1 MMTGSI
7 ENKDLVIIG
16 GGPAGMAAA
25 IEARRAGVKSVC
37 ILDEGVSL
45 GGQVYR
51 RFGPGFTVTNR
62 HDAGHEFRDG
72 QTLIDETLA
81 SGADIRTSTIVWGVW
96 DKRIAYVRN
105 DVHAGS
111 IEADAII
118 IATGARDRPVA
129 IPGWTLPGVITAGA
143 AKTMVAIQRV
153 LPGRRILM
161 AGSGPLALAF
171 SAQLQALGANIVEVA
186 EAAPAPGP
194 LSLARLAVEG
204 DRQTMMDAVRYRA
217 KLMISRVPFSY
228 STIVVRVEGEG
239 EVQRAVVARVDRE
252 WRVLPGSERTIEADT
267 MVLGYGLESSSE
279 LLRLIGCKLRYDRQR
294 GGWLPE
300 RDAELKTSV
309 PGVFA
314 AGDGSGI
321 GGAKHAEAEGRFA
334 GIAAAK
340 DLGSL
345 GSGEASSRLAAVRAR
360 LTRMDRF
367 LTTLNQLYLVG
378 PGLFEL
384 ATAETVIC
392 RCEERTVADLDAL
405 ISDGVRDP
413 NVVRALSRI
422 GMGRCQGRNCAS
434 NVAAAIA
441 RRANCPPELVA
452 PLSVRP
458 PIKPVPVAAL
468 AEERHQGE
476 SETVTS

>member
-1 MMTGSI
+1 MTDSI
-7 ENKDLVIIG
+7 EKKDLVIIG
-16 GGPAGMAAA
+16 GGPAGMAAT

-37 ILDEGVSL
+37 ILDEGISL

-51 RFGPGFTVTNR
+51 RFGPGFTVSD
-62 HDAGHEFRDG
+62 HHAAGHEFRDG
-72 QTLIDETLA
+72 QTLIDATMA
-81 SGADIRTSTIVWGVW
+81 SGADIRTSTVVWGIW
-96 DKRIAYVRN
+96 GKRVAYVRD
-105 DVHAGS
+105 DVSAGT
-111 IEADAII
+111 IEACAII

-186 EAAPAPGP
+186 EAAPAPRP
-194 LSLARLAVEG
+194 LSLAKLVMEG
-204 DRQTMMDAVRYRA
+204 DLQTMMDAARYRA
-217 KLMISRVPFSY
+217 KLMISGVPFSY
-228 STIVVRVEGEG
+228 STIIVRVEGSD
-239 EVQRAVVARVDRE
+239 EVQRSVLARVDRD
-252 WRVLPGSERTIEADT
+252 WRVIPGSERTVEVDT
-267 MVLGYGLESSSE
+267 VVLGYGLESSSE
-279 LLRLIGCKLRYDRQR
+279 LSRLIGCKLRYDRQR
-294 GGWLPE
+294 GGWIPE
-300 RDAELKTSV
+300 RDSELRTSV

-314 AGDGSGI
+314 AGDGSGV
-321 GGAKHAEAEGRFA
+321 GGAKHAEAEGRVA
-334 GIAAAK
+334 GIAAAG
-340 DLGSL
+340 DLGAL
-345 GSGEASSRLAAVRAR
+345 GSTGARSRIAALRAR

-384 ATAETVIC
+384 ATDETVIC
-392 RCEERTVADLDAL
+392 RCEERTVADLDTL
-405 ISDGVRDP
+405 ISGGVRDP
-413 NVVRALSRI
+413 NIVRALSRI

-441 RRANCPPELVA
+441 RRSNCPPELVA

-458 PIKPVPVAAL
+458 PVKPVPVAAL
-468 AEERHQGE
+468 AEERHQGQ

>member
-1 MMTGSI
+1 MTGSI
-7 ENKDLVIIG
+7 EKKDLVIIG

-25 IEARRAGVKSVC
+25 VEARRAGVESVC
-37 ILDEGVSL
+37 ILDEGISL

-51 RFGPGFTVTNR
+51 RFGPGFTVSDQ
-62 HDAGHEFRDG
+62 HAAGHEFRAG
-72 QTLIDETLA
+72 QTLIDEVMA
-81 SGADIRTSTIVWGVW
+81 SGADIRTSTVVWGIW
-96 DKRIAYVRN
+96 DKRIAFVRD
-105 DVHAGS
+105 DVSAS
-111 IEADAII
+111 TIEARAII

-186 EAAPAPGP
+186 EAAPAPRS
-194 LSLARLAVEG
+194 LSLAKLFMEG
-204 DRQTMMDAVRYRA
+204 DLETMIDAARYRT
-217 KLMISRVPFSY
+217 KLMISRVPLSY
-228 STIVVRVEGEG
+228 STIIVRIEGG
-239 EVQRAVVARVDRE
+239 DEVQRAVLARVDRD
-252 WRVLPGSERTIEADT
+252 WRVVPGSERTVEVDT
-267 MVLGYGLESSSE
+267 VVLGYGLESSSE
-279 LLRLIGCKLRYDRQR
+279 LSRLIGCKLSYDRQR
-294 GGWLPE
+294 GGWIPE
-300 RDAELKTSV
+300 RDAELRTSV

-321 GGAKHAEAEGRFA
+321 GGAKHAEAEGRVA
-334 GIAAAK
+334 GIAAAG
-340 DLGSL
+340 DLGAL
-345 GSGEASSRLAAVRAR
+345 GAGEANSRIAVVHAR
-360 LTRMDRF
+360 LMRMDRF

-384 ATAETVIC
+384 ATDETVIC
-392 RCEERTVADLDAL
+392 RCEERTVADLDA
-405 ISDGVRDP
+405 IIADGVRDP
-413 NVVRALSRI
+413 NIVRALSRI

-468 AEERHQGE
+468 AEERPQSA

>member
-1 MMTGSI
+1 MTGSI
-7 ENKDLVIIG
+7 EKKDLVIIG

-25 IEARRAGVKSVC
+25 VEARRAGVESVC
-37 ILDEGVSL
+37 ILDEGISL

-51 RFGPGFTVTNR
+51 RLGPGFTVSNA
-62 HDAGHEFRDG
+62 HDAGHEFSDG

-81 SGADIRTSTIVWGVW
+81 SGCDIRTSTVVWGVW
-96 DKRIAYVRN
+96 DKRIAYVRD
-105 DVHAGS
+105 DVHAGT

-171 SAQLQALGANIVEVA
+171 SAQLHALGANIVEVA
-186 EAAPAPGP
+186 EAAPAPRS
-194 LSLARLAVEG
+194 LSLAKLFMEG
-204 DRQTMMDAVRYRA
+204 DLETMIDAARYRA
-217 KLMISRVPFSY
+217 KLMISRVPLSY
-228 STIVVRVEGEG
+228 STIIVRIEGG
-239 EVQRAVVARVDRE
+239 DEVQRAMLARVDRD
-252 WRVLPGSERTIEADT
+252 WRVVPGSERTVEVDT
-267 MVLGYGLESSSE
+267 VVLGYGLESSSE
-279 LLRLIGCKLRYDRQR
+279 LSRLIGCKLSYDRQR
-294 GGWLPE
+294 GGWIPE
-300 RDAELKTSV
+300 RDAELRTSV

-321 GGAKHAEAEGRFA
+321 GGAKHAEAEGRVA
-334 GIAAAK
+334 GIAAAG
-340 DLGSL
+340 DLGAL
-345 GSGEASSRLAAVRAR
+345 GAGEASSRMAAVRAR

-384 ATAETVIC
+384 ATDETVIC

-441 RRANCPPELVA
+441 RRLNCSPELIP

-458 PIKPVPVAAL
+458 PIKPVPVAAV